1 MNDYHNPKPLVLDR
15 RLALI
20 AELVEPGASLADIG
34 TDHGRLIAHLAA
46 TGQICRGYACDINQ
60 KPLDKAR
67 LLIAQMG
74 LQDKV
79 TAIRCDGLEGI
90 TPEMADH
97 IVIAGMG
104 GELIARIIGD
114 WPYRCHPGVRYLL
127 SPMTRPEALRGFL
140 YAEGFEIE
148 RELCVQEGRF
158 VYSVMSVVY
167 TGQPVQPDD
176 RMLFTGAIKL
186 GECPDNLS
194 YLLNL
199 IGRLQIKA
207 AGLETAK
214 QDATRWYRLLEEL
227 RGMIS
232 SAD

>member
-1 MNDYHNPKPLVLDR
+1 MYDHHNAKPLVLDR

-20 AELVEPGASLADIG
+20 AGLVEPGASLADIG

-46 TGQICRGYACDINQ
+46 IGQICRGWACDINQ

-67 LLIAQMG
+67 RLIEQMG

-90 TPEMADH
+90 TPEMANH

-104 GELIARIIGD
+104 GELIARIIGA
-114 WPYRCHPGVRYLL
+114 WPHRRHPGVRYLL

-140 YAEGFEIE
+140 YSEGYQIE
-148 RELCVQEGRF
+148 RELCVREGRF

-167 TGQPVQPDD
+167 TGQPVPPNDL
-176 RMLFTGAIKL
+176 MLFTGAIRP
-186 GECPDNLS
+186 GECPDNLL
-194 YLLNL
+194 YLQTL

-207 AGLETAK
+207 AGLETAG
-214 QDATRWYRLLEEL
+214 QDAGRWHRLLAEL
-227 RGMIS
+227 RAMLHD
-232 SAD
+232 AR